1 MRWYQVI
8 VADFYA
14 LSWSW
19 WLVLLP
25 ICSVLLPVLA
35 CRLAAGQE
43 HSWRAPVGQ
52 VLPLGEVQPKV
63 MLVQAGVG
71 FEQVQMEKVAVG
83 LKQGAVG
90 LEPVAVGLGQ
100 VAFGLEKVVLGLE
113 QVGVGLE
120 KVVVGLEQV
129 AVGLEQVAVGL
140 EQAVVGL
147 E

>member
-1 MRWYQVI
+1 MRWYQRI
-8 VADFYA
+8 FGDFYA

-25 ICSVLLPVLA
+25 ICSVLLSVLA
-35 CRLAAGQE
+35 VRLAAGQE
-43 HSWRAPVGQ
+43 HSWAPVGQ

-71 FEQVQMEKVAVG
+71 FEQVEMEKVAVG

-100 VAFGLEKVVLGLE
+100 VAEGLEKVVLGLE

-140 EQAVVGL
+140 EQAVDGL